1 MPLDS
6 SRSFPARTNPA
17 PDTARPLPVTQL
29 LSAGLS
35 GPGAAAILSFM
46 IRPR

>member
-6 SRSFPARTNPA
+6 PRFFTARTNLS

-35 GPGAAAILSFM
+35 GPGAAAILRFM
-46 IRPR
+46 IRRR